1 MGISKRIN
9 IIFRKKIPSKFKL
22 NNFTKI
28 IITCILTFTLWVIF
42 RIQDFNIMILF
53 YQSLINNLETFIY
66 LENLILFSLVILA
79 IYSQKFDNY
88 YYIEKL
94 AQKFNLTTILP
105 IIIIII
111 LTVSNKCWIF
121 R

>member
-1 MGISKRIN
+1 
-9 IIFRKKIPSKFKL
+9 
-22 NNFTKI
+22 
-28 IITCILTFTLWVIF
+28 
-42 RIQDFNIMILF
+42 MILF

-111 LTVSNKCWIF
+111 LTGLAINVGSSDKFIYF
-121 R
+121 DF